1 MEIISAGIQRAAVII
16 LALTSFLLLSASQAF
31 AQNNSPASAQKGDDC
46 TFSHDVNAK
55 TITFEAVN
63 PKTQGAGRMTVSIIG
78 AVRGTQ
84 LWNGQSAVGSH
95 LSSDTQEVFSFV
107 PNDPYSPIYSG
118 TVKQL
123 QLSGDTKDDSIS
135 FDFGLKAT
143 GTDGSVQWFMLRE
156 VVTANDAGVQI
167 AFKQLPTPEKLI
179 AQPEIPC
186 GSLIDD
192 KDVLV
197 KSDKSASARP

>member
-1 MEIISAGIQRAAVII
+1 
-16 LALTSFLLLSASQAF
+16 
-31 AQNNSPASAQKGDDC
+31 
-46 TFSHDVNAK
+46 
-55 TITFEAVN
+55 
-63 PKTQGAGRMTVSIIG
+63 MTVSIIG
-78 AVRGTQ
+78 AVHGTQ